1 MLDTIIDLQK
11 YGTWKIQLTITIDF
25 VSSKDID
32 EEQVMHSNSDNIEV
46 TTYDKSNEVIE
57 ETFELLLSSYQVR
70 LETTMKGSIFIFDI
84 VNLLY
89 YKCHKINFK
98 RGSSYNDSPE
108 WIKTKKATINPKMMM
123 INVFN
128 TLQELL

>member
-1 MLDTIIDLQK
+1 MIIDLQK
-11 YGTWKIQLTITIDF
+11 YGTWKIHITITIDF
-25 VSSKDID
+25 ISSKDID

-57 ETFELLLSSYQVR
+57 ETFELLLSRYQVI
-70 LETTMKGSIFIFDI
+70 LETTMKGSIFMFGS